1 MAIEKIMDQQRKA
14 RKVIEHLEEYKSYI
28 KPPKQVDTEEA
39 RTEMDYCRKY
49 SKTRSMGQD

>member
-1 MAIEKIMDQQRKA
+1 MDQQRKA